1 MFTMQ
6 QILLVK
12 KIWRM
17 LRRIDPS
24 IVTGAFSAKLF
35 SDHPGLRKMF
45 QKDMEPQ
52 YVKLMDM
59 LNAEVARLYKL
70 DELT

>member
-1 MFTMQ
+1 
-6 QILLVK
+6 
-12 KIWRM
+12 M
-17 LRRIDPS
+17 LRRIDSS
-24 IVTGAFSAKLF
+24 IVTSAFYAKLF